1 MENKTIEIYSYEDN
15 SQKTKISIK
24 SLVTNKEISLKQI
37 DIAHMNFLLKY
48 GIFMIN
54 GYVRHDDESNVENI
68 FELNKWALIKGNEK
82 DWLRAINIKIVR
94 NGYVIREYIFNG
106 FIADYIEYY
115 DKGQARFNLVLRQY
129 KLMALDGS
137 NGNSGADKLDSYITH
152 TTIKGVQGELIIKP
166 FDMAAT
172 LLSASNLML
181 AISFGQNILKGS
193 PLTLSFIFIAHGT
206 GLVTEFMADI
216 YFTVKGQP
224 ENMGSFNMTRD
235 WFYKPLGELVA
246 SELEKRFSNIKI
258 DKNLGEDIYN
268 MGNLAFSA
276 IDLGGKVLNIFK
288 TLKVTKGEGI
298 LYTIRMKNV
307 EVSFWGRQ
315 LQPRKYIGLTP
326 IKATAE
332 FTRDMGLD
340 AYSTKKTFQ
349 NEIKK
354 KKNNEYPT
362 VNNITMPKNTDIR

>member
-1 MENKTIEIYSYEDN
+1 MENRTIGIYSYEDN
-15 SQKTKISIK
+15 TQNTKLTIK
-24 SLVTNKEISLKQI
+24 SLSTNKEISLKQI
-37 DIAHMNFLLKY
+37 DIAHMNFLLKH

-54 GYVRHDDESNVENI
+54 GYVRHDDDSNVENI

-82 DWLRAINIKIVR
+82 DWLRYINIKIVR
-94 NGYVIREYIFNG
+94 NGYVVREYIFNG

-137 NGNSGADKLDSYITH
+137 KGNSGATKLDSYITH

-166 FDMAAT
+166 FDWAST

-181 AISFGQNILKGS
+181 AISFGQNVLKGS

-235 WFYKPLGELVA
+235 WFYKPLGEIIADAINKNYPSVKLN
-246 SELEKRFSNIKI
+246 SNF
-258 DKNLGEDIYN
+258 GEDMYN

-288 TLKVTKGEGI
+288 TLKATKGEGI
-298 LYTIRMKNV
+298 LYTIRMKNI

-340 AYSTKKTFQ
+340 VYSTKKSFQ
-349 NEIKK
+349 NEINK
-354 KKNNEYPT
+354 KKNKGYPT
-362 VNNITMPKNTDIR
+362 IDKIIMPKNTDIR

>member
-15 SQKTKISIK
+15 SQKTNITIK
-24 SLVTNKEISLKQI
+24 SFVTNKEISLKQI
-37 DIAHMNFLLKY
+37 DISHMNFLLKY

-54 GYVRHDDESNVENI
+54 GYVRHDDDSNVENI

-82 DWLRAINIKIVR
+82 DWLRSINIKIVR

-106 FIADYIEYY
+106 FVADYIEYY
-115 DKGQARFNLVLRQY
+115 DKGKACFNIVLRQY
-129 KLMALDGS
+129 KFMALDGS
-137 NGNSGADKLDSYITH
+137 HGDSGADKLDSYITH

-166 FDMAAT
+166 FDVAAT

-181 AISFGQNILKGS
+181 AVSLGQNVLKGS
-193 PLTLSFIFIAHGT
+193 PLTLAFIFIAHGT
-206 GLVTEFMADI
+206 GLITEFTADV

-235 WFYKPLGELVA
+235 WFYRPLGEIIADAINKNYPSVKLD
-246 SELEKRFSNIKI
+246 SNF
-258 DKNLGEDIYN
+258 GEDIYN
-268 MGNLAFSA
+268 MGNLAFCA

-288 TLKVTKGEGI
+288 TLEATKGEGI
-298 LYTIRMKNV
+298 LYTIRMKNI
-307 EVSFWGRQ
+307 EVSYFGRQ

-332 FTRDMGLD
+332 FTRDLGLD
-340 AYSTKKTFQ
+340 VYSTKKSFE
-349 NEIKK
+349 NEINK
-354 KKNNEYPT
+354 KKNNGYPT
-362 VNNITMPKNTDIR
+362 VDNITMPKNTDLR

>member
-1 MENKTIEIYSYEDN
+1 MENRTIGIYSYEDN
-15 SQKTKISIK
+15 TQNTKLTIK

-206 GLVTEFMADI
+206 GLVTEFIADV
-216 YFTVKGQP
+216 YFTIKGQP

-235 WFYKPLGELVA
+235 CFYKPLGVLIKDW
-246 SELEKRFSNIKI
+246 LEKEQSSIKI
-258 DKNLGEDIYN
+258 SDSFGEDIYN
-268 MGNLAFSA
+268 MGKK
-276 IDLGGKVLNIFK
+276 ILGV
-288 TLKVTKGEGI
+288 
-298 LYTIRMKNV
+298 
-307 EVSFWGRQ
+307 
-315 LQPRKYIGLTP
+315 
-326 IKATAE
+326 
-332 FTRDMGLD
+332 
-340 AYSTKKTFQ
+340 
-349 NEIKK
+349 
-354 KKNNEYPT
+354 
-362 VNNITMPKNTDIR
+362 

>member
-15 SQKTKISIK
+15 SQKTNITIK

-37 DIAHMNFLLKY
+37 DISHMNFLLKY

-54 GYVRHDDESNVENI
+54 GYIRHDDNANVENI

-82 DWLRAINIKIVR
+82 DWLRSINIKIVR

-115 DKGQARFNLVLRQY
+115 DKGKACFNIVLRQY
-129 KLMALDGS
+129 KFMALDGS
-137 NGNSGADKLDSYITH
+137 HGDSGADKLDSYIAH

-166 FDMAAT
+166 FDVAAT

-181 AISFGQNILKGS
+181 AVSLGQNVLKGS
-193 PLTLSFIFIAHGT
+193 PLTLAFIFIAHGT
-206 GLVTEFMADI
+206 GLITEFTADV

-224 ENMGSFNMTRD
+224 ENMGNFNMTRD
-235 WFYKPLGELVA
+235 WFYRPLGEIIADAINKNYPSVKLD
-246 SELEKRFSNIKI
+246 SNF
-258 DKNLGEDIYN
+258 GEDIYN
-268 MGNLAFSA
+268 MGNLAFCA

-288 TLKVTKGEGI
+288 TLEATKGEGI
-298 LYTIRMKNV
+298 LYTIRMKNI
-307 EVSFWGRQ
+307 EVSYFGRQ

-332 FTRDMGLD
+332 FTRDLGLD
-340 AYSTKKTFQ
+340 VYSTKKSFE
-349 NEIKK
+349 NEINK
-354 KKNNEYPT
+354 KKNNGYPT
-362 VNNITMPKNTDIR
+362 VDNITMPKNTDLR